1 MNKDISI
8 LVLSHKSKNL
18 VINLI
23 KKLCNKFPI
32 IVVDNSDDLELERKL
47 NTEYPSVI
55 YHSIDNNGYG
65 AAINF
70 GSNFIKTKY
79 FLILNPDIED
89 IDEKK
94 IIYFEK
100 AASKLNDEFSV
111 LGPRYTNLDIK
122 SIKQSNEN
130 IEIANWKFISGA
142 CMFIK
147 NETFRLLSGFD
158 ENFFLYFE
166 ESDYCLRAY
175 KINKNYQINNIK
187 IKHNV
192 GTSVSTISVAEKEK
206 LNNLYNWHFTWSKF
220 YYFKKHYS
228 YFYALKKT
236 FPNLRR
242 ALICYFLN
250 LIIFTKKNSYQ
261 KRLLALNELKGIIAS
276 ATLRKSSYR
285 VRYET

>member
-1 MNKDISI
+1 MNKDITI

-18 VINLI
+18 VTNLI
-23 KKLCNKFPI
+23 KKFYNKFPI
-32 IVVDNSDDLELERKL
+32 IVVDNSDDLELKRML
-47 NTEYPSVI
+47 NAEFPRVI
-55 YHSIDNNGYG
+55 YFSIENNGYG

-94 IIYFEK
+94 VIYFEK
-100 AASKLNDEFSV
+100 VASKLNDEFSV

-130 IEIANWKFISGA
+130 IEIAKWKFISGA
-142 CMFIK
+142 CMFVK
-147 NETFRLLSGFD
+147 YETFKLLSGFD

-192 GTSVSTISVAEKEK
+192 GTSVNTKNIAEKEK
-206 LNNLYNWHFTWSKF
+206 LNNLYNWHFVWSKF
-220 YYFKKHYS
+220 YYFKKHYG
-228 YFYALKKT
+228 F
-236 FPNLRR
+236 
-242 ALICYFLN
+242 LISILYFLPILFRTN
-250 LIIFTKKNSYQ
+250 IKIIYFRILSKHENMKKYKIRNDALLSSIKGEKSY
-261 KRLLALNELKGIIAS
+261 KRINNF
-276 ATLRKSSYR
+276 
-285 VRYET
+285 

>member
-18 VINLI
+18 VTNLI
-23 KKLCNKFPI
+23 KKLYDKFPI
-32 IVVDNSDDLELERKL
+32 IVVDNSDDLELKRIL
-47 NTEYPSVI
+47 NEEYSRVI

-89 IDEKK
+89 INEKK
-94 IIYFEK
+94 VIYFEK
-100 AASKLNDEFSV
+100 AASKLNDKFSV

-166 ESDYCLRAY
+166 ESDYCLRSY
-175 KINKNYQINNIK
+175 KINKNYQINTIK

-192 GTSVSTISVAEKEK
+192 GTSVNTKSVAEKEK
-206 LNNLYNWHFTWSKF
+206 LNNLYNWHFMWSKY
-220 YYFKKHYS
+220 YYFKKHYG
-228 YFYALKKT
+228 F
-236 FPNLRR
+236 
-242 ALICYFLN
+242 LISIL
-250 LIIFTKKNSYQ
+250 
-261 KRLLALNELKGIIAS
+261 
-276 ATLRKSSYR
+276 
-285 VRYET
+285 

>member
-18 VINLI
+18 VTNLI

-47 NTEYPSVI
+47 NTEYPGVI

-94 IIYFEK
+94 VIYFEK
-100 AASKLNDEFSV
+100 AASKLNDKFSV

-142 CMFIK
+142 CMFVK
-147 NETFRLLSGFD
+147 NETFKLLSGFD

-166 ESDYCLRAY
+166 DIDLCKRVILSGNKIYLLPNVIINHDGAKSVNFKDHMELEVNRNWHWMWSSFYYSRKY
-175 KINKNYQINNIK
+175 KGFIKSLIFFLPKLLFSFFKFIILKILSKNYKSKIYQYRFLGLLNSIK
-187 IKHNV
+187 GNK
-192 GTSVSTISVAEKEK
+192 SFYRPKISEMK
-206 LNNLYNWHFTWSKF
+206 KF
-220 YYFKKHYS
+220 
-228 YFYALKKT
+228 
-236 FPNLRR
+236 
-242 ALICYFLN
+242 I
-250 LIIFTKKNSYQ
+250 
-261 KRLLALNELKGIIAS
+261 
-276 ATLRKSSYR
+276 
-285 VRYET
+285 

>member
-18 VINLI
+18 VTNLI
-23 KKLCNKFPI
+23 KKLYNKFPI
-32 IVVDNSDDLELERKL
+32 IVVDNSDDLELKRIL
-47 NTEYPSVI
+47 NEEYSRVI

-89 IDEKK
+89 INEKK

-100 AASKLNDEFSV
+100 AASKLNDKFSV

-147 NETFRLLSGFD
+147 NETFKLLSGFD

-187 IKHNV
+187 IKHNA
-192 GTSVSTISVAEKEK
+192 GTSVNTKSVAEKEK
-206 LNNLYNWHFTWSKF
+206 LNNLYNWHFVWSKF
-220 YYFKKHYS
+220 YYFKKHYG
-228 YFYALKKT
+228 F
-236 FPNLRR
+236 
-242 ALICYFLN
+242 LISMLYFLPILFRTN
-250 LIIFTKKNSYQ
+250 IKIIYFRILSDYKKMRKYKIRNDALLSSIKGEKSY
-261 KRLLALNELKGIIAS
+261 KRINNF
-276 ATLRKSSYR
+276 
-285 VRYET
+285 

>member
-8 LVLSHKSKNL
+8 LILSHKSKNL

-94 IIYFEK
+94 VIYFEK

-142 CMFIK
+142 CMFVK
-147 NETFRLLSGFD
+147 NETFKLLSGFD

-166 ESDYCLRAY
+166 ESDYCLRA
-175 KINKNYQINNIK
+175 
-187 IKHNV
+187 
-192 GTSVSTISVAEKEK
+192 
-206 LNNLYNWHFTWSKF
+206 
-220 YYFKKHYS
+220 
-228 YFYALKKT
+228 
-236 FPNLRR
+236 
-242 ALICYFLN
+242 
-250 LIIFTKKNSYQ
+250 
-261 KRLLALNELKGIIAS
+261 
-276 ATLRKSSYR
+276 
-285 VRYET
+285 

>member
-18 VINLI
+18 VTNLI
-23 KKLCNKFPI
+23 NKFYNKFPI
-32 IVVDNSDDLELERKL
+32 IVVDNSNDLELKRIL
-47 NTEYPSVI
+47 NTEYPIVI
-55 YHSIDNNGYG
+55 YLSIDNNGYG

-94 IIYFEK
+94 VIYFEE
-100 AASKLNDEFSV
+100 AALKLNDEFSV

-142 CMFIK
+142 CMFVK
-147 NETFRLLSGFD
+147 NETFKLLRGFD

-187 IKHNV
+187 IKHNI
-192 GTSVSTISVAEKEK
+192 GTSVKTKNLAEKEK
-206 LNNLYNWHFTWSKF
+206 LNNLYNWHFIWSKF
-220 YYFKKHYS
+220 YYFKKHYG
-228 YFYALKKT
+228 F
-236 FPNLRR
+236 
-242 ALICYFLN
+242 LISILYFLPILFRIN
-250 LIIFTKKNSYQ
+250 IKIIYFRILSKHKKMNKYLIRNDALLSSIRGEKSY
-261 KRLLALNELKGIIAS
+261 KRINNF
-276 ATLRKSSYR
+276 
-285 VRYET
+285 

>member
-18 VINLI
+18 VTNLI
-23 KKLCNKFPI
+23 NKFYNKFPI
-32 IVVDNSDDLELERKL
+32 IVVDNSNDLELKRIL
-47 NTEYPSVI
+47 NTEYPIVS
-55 YHSIDNNGYG
+55 YLSIDNNGYG

-111 LGPRYTNLDIK
+111 LGPRYTNIDIK
-122 SIKQSNEN
+122 SIKQSDEN
-130 IEIANWKFISGA
+130 IEIAKWKFISGA
-142 CMFIK
+142 CMFVK
-147 NETFRLLSGFD
+147 NETFKLLNGFD

-187 IKHNV
+187 IRHNV
-192 GTSVSTISVAEKEK
+192 GTSVNTESVAEKEK
-206 LNNLYNWHFTWSKF
+206 LNYLYNWHFLWSKF
-220 YYFKKHYS
+220 YYFKKHYGFLVS
-228 YFYALKKT
+228 M
-236 FPNLRR
+236 
-242 ALICYFLN
+242 IYFLPILFRTN
-250 LIIFTKKNSYQ
+250 IKIIYFRILSKDKKMKKYKIRNDALLSSIKGEKSY
-261 KRLLALNELKGIIAS
+261 KRINNF
-276 ATLRKSSYR
+276 
-285 VRYET
+285 

>member
-8 LVLSHKSKNL
+8 LVLSHKSKSL

-32 IVVDNSDDLELERKL
+32 VVVDNSDDLELERKL
-47 NTEYPSVI
+47 NTDYPSVI

-89 IDEKK
+89 IDEEK

-100 AASKLNDEFSV
+100 AASKLNDKFSV
-111 LGPRYTNLDIK
+111 LGPRYTNLNIK

-147 NETFRLLSGFD
+147 VETFKLLSGFD

-166 ESDYCLRAY
+166 ESDFCLRAY

-187 IKHNV
+187 IKHNI
-192 GTSVSTISVAEKEK
+192 GTSVNIESVAEKEK

-220 YYFKKHYS
+220 YFFKKHYG
-228 YFYALKKT
+228 FWIALKNTYKDL
-236 FPNLRR
+236 FLYLFKFILWSLLFNWKKSNIYRMFFLGLFFSILNKKSFYR
-242 ALICYFLN
+242 AKIN
-250 LIIFTKKNSYQ
+250 
-261 KRLLALNELKGIIAS
+261 
-276 ATLRKSSYR
+276 
-285 VRYET
+285 

>member
-18 VINLI
+18 VTNLI
-23 KKLCNKFPI
+23 KKLYDKFPI
-32 IVVDNSDDLELERKL
+32 IVVDNSDDLELKRIL
-47 NTEYPSVI
+47 NEKYSRVI

-89 IDEKK
+89 INEKK
-94 IIYFEK
+94 VIYFEK
-100 AASKLNDEFSV
+100 AASKLNDKFSV

-175 KINKNYQINNIK
+175 KINKNYQINTIK

-192 GTSVSTISVAEKEK
+192 GTSVNTKSIAEKEK

-220 YYFKKHYS
+220 YYFKKHYN
-228 YFYALKKT
+228 YFYAIKKIL
-236 FPNLRR
+236 PNFIR
-242 ALICYFLN
+242 AIKIYLFN
-250 LIIFTKKNSYQ
+250 FFSFNNKNTRNN
-261 KRLLALNELKGIIAS
+261 KILALFELKGII
-276 ATLRKSSYR
+276 SSVMLKNSDFRIKLYK
-285 VRYET
+285 

>member
-8 LVLSHKSKNL
+8 LVLSHKSKSL

-32 IVVDNSDDLELERKL
+32 IVVDNSNDLELERKL
-47 NTEYPSVI
+47 NTEYPGVI

-122 SIKQSNEN
+122 SIKQSNKN

-147 NETFRLLSGFD
+147 IKTFKLLSGFD

-166 ESDYCLRAY
+166 ESDFCLRAY

-187 IKHNV
+187 IKHNI
-192 GTSVSTISVAEKEK
+192 GTSVNIESIDEKEK
-206 LNNLYNWHFTWSKF
+206 LNNLYSWHFTWSKF
-220 YYFKKHYS
+220 YFFKKHYG
-228 YFYALKKT
+228 F
-236 FPNLRR
+236 
-242 ALICYFLN
+242 LISILYFLPILLRTN
-250 LIIFTKKNSYQ
+250 MKIIFFRILSKNKEMKKYKIRNDALLSSIKGVKSY
-261 KRLLALNELKGIIAS
+261 KRINNF
-276 ATLRKSSYR
+276 
-285 VRYET
+285 

>member
-18 VINLI
+18 VTNLI
-23 KKLCNKFPI
+23 NKFYNKFPI
-32 IVVDNSDDLELERKL
+32 IVVDNSNDLELKRIL
-47 NTEYPSVI
+47 NAEYSRVI
-55 YHSIDNNGYG
+55 YLSIDNNGYG

-89 IDEKK
+89 INEKK
-94 IIYFEK
+94 VIYFEK
-100 AASKLNDEFSV
+100 AASKLNDKFSV

-142 CMFIK
+142 CMFVK

-175 KINKNYQINNIK
+175 KINKNYQINTICLLY
-187 IKHNV
+187 
-192 GTSVSTISVAEKEK
+192 TSDA
-206 LNNLYNWHFTWSKF
+206 
-220 YYFKKHYS
+220 
-228 YFYALKKT
+228 ADD
-236 FPNLRR
+236 
-242 ALICYFLN
+242 
-250 LIIFTKKNSYQ
+250 
-261 KRLLALNELKGIIAS
+261 
-276 ATLRKSSYR
+276 
-285 VRYET
+285 

>member
-8 LVLSHKSKNL
+8 LILSHKSKNL

-55 YHSIDNNGYG
+55 YHSIDNKGYG

-70 GSNFIKTKY
+70 GNNFIKTKY

-89 IDEKK
+89 INEKK

-122 SIKQSNEN
+122 SIKQSDEN
-130 IEIANWKFISGA
+130 IEIAKWKFISGA

-147 NETFRLLSGFD
+147 NETFKLLSGFD

-187 IKHNV
+187 IRHNV
-192 GTSVSTISVAEKEK
+192 GTSVNTDSVAEKEK
-206 LNNLYNWHFTWSKF
+206 LNYLYNWHFVWSKF
-220 YYFKKHYS
+220 YYFKKHYGFLVS
-228 YFYALKKT
+228 ML
-236 FPNLRR
+236 
-242 ALICYFLN
+242 YFLPILFRTN
-250 LIIFTKKNSYQ
+250 IKIIYFRILSKHKKMKKYKIRNDALLSSIKGEKSY
-261 KRLLALNELKGIIAS
+261 KRINNF
-276 ATLRKSSYR
+276 
-285 VRYET
+285 

>member
-8 LVLSHKSKNL
+8 LVLSHKSKSL

-47 NTEYPSVI
+47 NTEHPSVI

-89 IDEKK
+89 INEKK
-94 IIYFEK
+94 VIYFEK

-192 GTSVSTISVAEKEK
+192 GKSVNTESVAEKEK
-206 LNNLYNWHFTWSKF
+206 LNYLYNWHFVWSKF
-220 YYFKKHYS
+220 YYFKKHYG
-228 YFYALKKT
+228 F
-236 FPNLRR
+236 
-242 ALICYFLN
+242 LISMLYFLPILFRTN
-250 LIIFTKKNSYQ
+250 IKIIYFRILSKHKKMKKYKIRNDALLSSIKGEKSY
-261 KRLLALNELKGIIAS
+261 KRINNF
-276 ATLRKSSYR
+276 
-285 VRYET
+285 

>member
-8 LVLSHKSKNL
+8 LVLSHKSKSL

-32 IVVDNSDDLELERKL
+32 IVVDNSDDFELERKL
-47 NTEYPSVI
+47 NKDYPGVI

-65 AAINF
+65 ASINF
-70 GSNFIKTKY
+70 GSNFVKTKY

-94 IIYFEK
+94 IIYFK
-100 AASKLNDEFSV
+100 KVASELNDEFSI
-111 LGPRYTNLDIK
+111 LGPRYTNLDTK

-147 NETFRLLSGFD
+147 IETFKLLSGFD

-166 ESDYCLRAY
+166 ESDFCLRAY

-187 IKHNV
+187 IKHNI
-192 GTSVSTISVAEKEK
+192 GTSVNIESIAEKEK
-206 LNNLYNWHFTWSKF
+206 INNLYNWHFTWSKF
-220 YYFKKHYS
+220 YFFKKHYG
-228 YFYALKKT
+228 F
-236 FPNLRR
+236 
-242 ALICYFLN
+242 LISILYFLPILLRTN
-250 LIIFTKKNSYQ
+250 IKIIFFRILSKHKEMKKYEIRND
-261 KRLLALNELKGIIAS
+261 ALFSSIKGI
-276 ATLRKSSYR
+276 KSYKR
-285 VRYET
+285 INNF

>member
-142 CMFIK
+142 CMFVK
-147 NETFRLLSGFD
+147 NETFKLLSGFD

-187 IKHNV
+187 IKHNI
-192 GTSVSTISVAEKEK
+192 GKSVNTESVAEKEK
-206 LNNLYNWHFTWSKF
+206 LNYLYNWHFVWSKF
-220 YYFKKHYS
+220 YYFKKHYG
-228 YFYALKKT
+228 F
-236 FPNLRR
+236 
-242 ALICYFLN
+242 LISMLYFLPILFRTN
-250 LIIFTKKNSYQ
+250 IKIFYFRILSKHKKMKKYKIRNDALLSSIKGEKSY
-261 KRLLALNELKGIIAS
+261 KRINNF
-276 ATLRKSSYR
+276 
-285 VRYET
+285 

>member
-8 LVLSHKSKNL
+8 LILSHKSKNL

-23 KKLCNKFPI
+23 KKLCNKFPV
-32 IVVDNSDDLELERKL
+32 IVIDNSGDLELERKL

-70 GSNFIKTKY
+70 GNNFIKTKY

-142 CMFIK
+142 CMFVK
-147 NETFRLLSGFD
+147 NETFKLLNGFD

-187 IKHNV
+187 IRHNV
-192 GTSVSTISVAEKEK
+192 GTSVNTESVAEKEK
-206 LNNLYNWHFTWSKF
+206 LNYLYNWHFLWSKF
-220 YYFKKHYS
+220 YYFKKHYGFLVS
-228 YFYALKKT
+228 M
-236 FPNLRR
+236 
-242 ALICYFLN
+242 IYFLPILFRTN
-250 LIIFTKKNSYQ
+250 IKIIYFRILSKDKKMKKYKIRNDALLSSIKGEKSY
-261 KRLLALNELKGIIAS
+261 KRINNF
-276 ATLRKSSYR
+276 
-285 VRYET
+285 

>member
-8 LVLSHKSKNL
+8 LVLSHKSKSL

-23 KKLCNKFPI
+23 KKLCNKFPM

-47 NTEYPSVI
+47 NTEYPEVI

-100 AASKLNDEFSV
+100 AASKLNDKFSV
-111 LGPRYTNLDIK
+111 LGPRYINLDIK

-130 IEIANWKFISGA
+130 IEIADWKFISGA

-147 NETFRLLSGFD
+147 IETFNLLSGFD

-166 ESDYCLRAY
+166 ESDFCLRGY

-187 IKHNV
+187 IKHNI
-192 GTSVSTISVAEKEK
+192 GTSVNLESVAEKEK

-220 YYFKKHYS
+220 YYFKKHYG
-228 YFYALKKT
+228 F
-236 FPNLRR
+236 
-242 ALICYFLN
+242 LISMIYFLPILFRTN
-250 LIIFTKKNSYQ
+250 MKIFFFRILSKHNKIKKYEIRNHALLSSIKGEKSY
-261 KRLLALNELKGIIAS
+261 KRINNF
-276 ATLRKSSYR
+276 
-285 VRYET
+285 

>member
-8 LVLSHKSKNL
+8 LVLSHKSKSL

-89 IDEKK
+89 IDEEK

-100 AASKLNDEFSV
+100 AASKLNDKFSV

-147 NETFRLLSGFD
+147 IETFKLLNGFD

-166 ESDYCLRAY
+166 ESDFCLRAY

-187 IKHNV
+187 IKHNI
-192 GTSVSTISVAEKEK
+192 GTSVNIESVAEKEK

-220 YYFKKHYS
+220 YFFKKHYG
-228 YFYALKKT
+228 F
-236 FPNLRR
+236 
-242 ALICYFLN
+242 LISMLYFLPILFRTN
-250 LIIFTKKNSYQ
+250 IKIIFFRILSKHKEMKKYEIRNDALLNSIKGEKSF
-261 KRLLALNELKGIIAS
+261 KRINNF
-276 ATLRKSSYR
+276 
-285 VRYET
+285 